1 MPHGADGNVDG
12 YTDSGVGTPDRLD
25 RLWAPYRMSY
35 IADRKVGGNPFID
48 LPSLDDEEALIVAR
62 GELVY
67 CVLNLFPY
75 NAGHMMVVPYRQVA
89 DLEDVRAEEMAEM
102 MAFGQEA
109 IRTLKRVSNPHAV
122 NVGFN
127 LGRASGGSVAEH
139 VHIHVVPR
147 WNGDSNFMTV
157 LDGTKVLPQLLRQTR
172 SLLAEAWE
180 RT

>member
-1 MPHGADGNVDG
+1 M
-12 YTDSGVGTPDRLD
+12 DSGVGTPDRLD

-35 IADRKVGGNPFID
+35 IADRKTGGNPFTD
-48 LPSLDDEEALIVAR
+48 LTSLSDEDALIVAR

-75 NAGHMMVVPYRQVA
+75 NAGHMMVVPYREVA
-89 DLEDVRAEEMAEM
+89 NLEDVTDGEMTEL

-127 LGRASGGSVAEH
+127 LGKASGGSVAEH
-139 VHIHVVPR
+139 VHMHVVPR
-147 WNGDSNFMTV
+147 WSGDSNFMTV
-157 LDGTKVLPQLLRQTR
+157 IDGTKVLPQLLRDTR
-172 SLLAEAWE
+172 SLLAESWGG
-180 RT
+180 T

>member
-1 MPHGADGNVDG
+1 
-12 YTDSGVGTPDRLD
+12 
-25 RLWAPYRMSY
+25 MSY

-139 VHIHVVPR
+139 VHMHVVPR